1 MENYPP
7 KWLLQNIGTT
17 QLPPVLGNA
26 LYVHSL
32 GNALLAFSRSLYM
45 QSISNT
51 FVTQPGILSILENTQ
66 NAIRSMP
73 NIDFSAINSSIVGFG
88 VWSSALQST
97 ILSASTPCPNLLES
111 IANSLVLSDP
121 YLTKE
126 VIEQCD
132 ELPLPSLDEGSKR
145 RLTLSEI
152 LAIISLLVTIYFGIV
167 SSRPS
172 EQLERIIEQN
182 AIMTE
187 QQAKIIELTQEDQH
201 LRDTLDSLSNSIDL
215 LNDELDLL
223 RDELKGHD
231 EPADCSCQTNAQ
243 NGQE

>member
-1 MENYPP
+1 M
-7 KWLLQNIGTT
+7 
-17 QLPPVLGNA
+17 
-26 LYVHSL
+26 
-32 GNALLAFSRSLYM
+32 
-45 QSISNT
+45 
-51 FVTQPGILSILENTQ
+51 
-66 NAIRSMP
+66 
-73 NIDFSAINSSIVGFG
+73 
-88 VWSSALQST
+88 
-97 ILSASTPCPNLLES
+97 
-111 IANSLVLSDP
+111 
-121 YLTKE
+121 
-126 VIEQCD
+126 
-132 ELPLPSLDEGSKR
+132 
-145 RLTLSEI
+145 TLSEI